1 MSDRTAHAY
10 AAAFEAERA
19 QGYPVMDALEAH
31 FGYGLDRR
39 RMEAAARV
47 LACPLKKNPPNWQH
61 GRLIYAV
68 GRHYLSQG
76 NRWREPQTWVDIGT
90 AKGFSACVMSWVFE
104 DTSVPG
110 DIFSYDIIN
119 PYSREPRNSVEDG
132 KTVREFIEPFA
143 APGVFMSFHSA
154 EAKRALSPQMRINFA
169 FIDGSHTYDGVRADI
184 ELVSSRQRS
193 GDVILFDDM
202 QIPGVRRA
210 VFEAWAE
217 RYAIEEIELLPKR
230 RYAIAVRQ

>member
-19 QGYPVMDALEAH
+19 NSYPVMDALEAR
-31 FGYGLDRR
+31 FGFSIDRR
-39 RMEAAARV
+39 RLESAARV

-68 GRHYLSQG
+68 GRRYLAEG
-76 NRWREPQTWVDIGT
+76 NRWREPQTWVDVGT

-104 DTSVPG
+104 DTNVPG

-132 KTVREFIEPFA
+132 KTVREFVEPFA

-154 EAKRALSPQMRINFA
+154 AALRALSPQTRINLA

-184 ELVSSRQRS
+184 ELVSSRQQA
-193 GDVILFDDM
+193 GDVILFDDL
-202 QIPGVRRA
+202 QVDGVRRA
-210 VFEAWAE
+210 VWEPWCALYE
-217 RYAIEEIELLPKR
+217 IEEIELLRKR

>member
-19 QGYPVMDALEAH
+19 NGYPVMNELEAR
-31 FGYGLDRR
+31 FGFSIDRR
-39 RMEAAARV
+39 RLESAARV

-68 GRHYLSQG
+68 GRRYLADHPKQA
-76 NRWREPQTWVDIGT
+76 QTWLDIGT
-90 AKGFSACVMSWVFE
+90 AKGFSACAMSWALGDAHE
-104 DTSVPG
+104 PG

-132 KTVREFIEPFA
+132 KTVREFVEPFA

-154 EAKRALSPQMRINFA
+154 AALRALSPQTRINLA

-184 ELVSSRQRS
+184 DLVSSRQQA
-193 GDVILFDDM
+193 GDVILFDDL
-202 QIPGVRRA
+202 QVDGVRRA
-210 VFEAWAE
+210 VWEPWCALYE
-217 RYAIEEIELLPKR
+217 IEEVELLRKR